1 MNNLN
6 SQYMVD
12 EQEGTRAFSSNRTLL
27 VLIAWVSTLLL
38 SKFPLVVARDMLGTD
53 IPSINYVWIALAV
66 LLWFITYVWRPLQ
79 PLRGYFLIMGGILL
93 VAFVLDPV
101 VKGTVVWKNLFSN
114 ASSMVILFGERILL
128 ILESLIVVSILF
140 LMGMSRKQAFLTV
153 GDLRAP
159 LGGENKSSDR
169 KRLSWAVFGTAM
181 ALLLGGLF
189 FWFLSSQNQI
199 SNLNA
204 TNVLSLL
211 PLILTSAALNAISEE
226 VTYRAAPLATL
237 LPAVGP
243 AHAVWLT
250 SLWFG
255 FGHYYGGIPSG
266 PVGLIQ
272 TGLLALLLGKA
283 MLDTR
288 GLGWSWIIHV
298 VLDTVIYFF
307 IAATM
312 G

>member
-6 SQYMVD
+6 SQYMAD

-38 SKFPLVVARDMLGTD
+38 SKFPLVVAHDMVGTD

-66 LLWFITYVWRPLQ
+66 LLWFITYAWRPLQ
-79 PLRGYFLIMGGILL
+79 PLRGYFLIMGVILL
-93 VAFVLDPV
+93 VAFVFDPFI
-101 VKGTVVWKNLFSN
+101 KGTVLWKSLFSN

-128 ILESLIVVSILF
+128 IFESLIVISILL

-153 GDLRAP
+153 GNLRAP

-169 KRLSWAVFGTAM
+169 KQLSWAVFGTVM
-181 ALLLGGLF
+181 AILLGGLF

-204 TNVLSLL
+204 SNVLSLL
-211 PLILTSAALNAISEE
+211 PLILASAALNAISEE

-237 LPAVGP
+237 VPVVGP
-243 AHAVWLT
+243 VHAVWLT

-288 GLGWSWIIHV
+288 GLGWSWVIHV

-307 IAATM
+307 IAMT

>member
-1 MNNLN
+1 M
-6 SQYMVD
+6 
-12 EQEGTRAFSSNRTLL
+12 
-27 VLIAWVSTLLL
+27 
-38 SKFPLVVARDMLGTD
+38 
-53 IPSINYVWIALAV
+53 
-66 LLWFITYVWRPLQ
+66 
-79 PLRGYFLIMGGILL
+79 
-93 VAFVLDPV
+93 
-101 VKGTVVWKNLFSN
+101 
-114 ASSMVILFGERILL
+114 
-128 ILESLIVVSILF
+128 VSILF

-153 GDLRAP
+153 GNLRAP

-169 KRLSWAVFGTAM
+169 KRLSWAVFGTVM
-181 ALLLGGLF
+181 AVLLGGLF

-199 SNLNA
+199 SNLNVTA
-204 TNVLSLL
+204 IQSLL
-211 PLILTSAALNAISEE
+211 PLILASAALNAISEE

-237 LPAVGP
+237 VPVVGP
-243 AHAVWLT
+243 VHAVWLT

-307 IAATM
+307 IATM

>member
-1 MNNLN
+1 MA
-6 SQYMVD
+6 D

-27 VLIAWVSTLLL
+27 ILIAWVSTLLL
-38 SKFPLVVARDMLGTD
+38 SKFPLVVARDMFGTD
-53 IPSINYVWIALAV
+53 IPWINYVWIALAV

-79 PLRGYFLIMGGILL
+79 PLRGYFLIMGVILL
-93 VAFVLDPV
+93 VAFVFDPF
-101 VKGTVVWKNLFSN
+101 VKGTATWKYLFLNVSP
-114 ASSMVILFGERILL
+114 MVSLFGERILL

-140 LMGMSRKQAFLTV
+140 LIGMSRKQAFLTV
-153 GDLRAP
+153 GNLKAP
-159 LGGENKSSDR
+159 LGRENKSSDR
-169 KRLSWAVFGTAM
+169 KRLSWAVFGTVM
-181 ALLLGGLF
+181 AILLGGLF

-199 SNLNA
+199 SNLNIP
-204 TNVLSLL
+204 NILSLL
-211 PLILTSAALNAISEE
+211 PLILGSAALNAISEE

-237 LPAVGP
+237 VPAVGP

-307 IAATM
+307 IATTS
-312 G
+312 

>member
-1 MNNLN
+1 MHNLN
-6 SQYMVD
+6 SQYMAD

-38 SKFPLVVARDMLGTD
+38 SKFPLVVARDILGTD
-53 IPSINYVWIALAV
+53 IPSINYVWIALAF

-79 PLRGYFLIMGGILL
+79 PLQGYFMIMGVILL
-93 VAFVLDPV
+93 VAFVLDPF
-101 VKGTVVWKNLFSN
+101 VKGTVMWKNLFSN
-114 ASSMVILFGERILL
+114 TSSMVILFGERILL
-128 ILESLIVVSILF
+128 ILESLIVVSVLF
-140 LMGMSRKQAFLTV
+140 LIGMSRKQAFLTV
-153 GDLRAP
+153 GNLRAP

-169 KRLSWAVFGTAM
+169 KPMSWAVFGTAM
-181 ALLLGGLF
+181 AILLGGLF
-189 FWFLSSQNQI
+189 FWFLSSQNQA

-204 TNVLSLL
+204 TNILPLL
-211 PLILTSAALNAISEE
+211 PLILASAALNAISEE

-237 LPAVGP
+237 VSVVGP

-266 PVGLIQ
+266 PIGLIQ

-283 MLDTR
+283 MIDTR
-288 GLGWSWIIHV
+288 SLGWSWIIHV

-307 IAATM
+307 IAIT